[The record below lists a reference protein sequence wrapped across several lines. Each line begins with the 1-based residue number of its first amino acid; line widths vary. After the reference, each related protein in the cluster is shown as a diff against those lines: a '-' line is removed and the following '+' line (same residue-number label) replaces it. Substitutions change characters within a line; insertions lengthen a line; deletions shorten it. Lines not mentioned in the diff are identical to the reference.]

1 MARCSETGAG
11 RPASRALGSVSLTL
25 GLARWLL
32 GIAACV
38 QGRLGRLPARG
49 ALGAAGRQ
57 RARLGVLAS
66 RVRERSEGG
75 RRENA
80 GEGEERGRER
90 E

>member
-1 MARCSETGAG
+1 VRWARCRSRWG
-11 RPASRALGSVSLTL
+11 SRAGCSASLLACRAGSGACL
-25 GLARWLL
+25 R
-32 GIAACV
+32 AAC
-38 QGRLGRLPARG
+38 RARD
-49 ALGAAGRQ
+49 ALGVAGRQ